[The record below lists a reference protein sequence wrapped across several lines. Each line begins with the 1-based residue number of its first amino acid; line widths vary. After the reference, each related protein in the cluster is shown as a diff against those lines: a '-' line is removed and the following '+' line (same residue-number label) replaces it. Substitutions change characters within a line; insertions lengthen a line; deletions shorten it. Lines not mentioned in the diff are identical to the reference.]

1 MIREKGAS
9 KGCGQPPPRRARR
22 GRGADARAAWRR
34 VIRYMY
40 PTPFPRF
47 RRGRLEWA
55 ATRHVKKC
63 GSFLNLPKTVPG
75 AFKSYLLTWR
85 FCRPNLVPPFHLAGG
100 YTKLLRPTKSAFV
113 NAFGYPSATRRR
125 SASLEANAF
134 AAPADASCTAR
145 AACARKSGGATGG
158 EGRPLPRGRR

>member
-1 MIREKGAS
+1 MRSAAAAQGAAGGGVAPMRGRRGGAS
-9 KGCGQPPPRRARR
+9 YDTC
-22 GRGADARAAWRR
+22 
-34 VIRYMY
+34 
-40 PTPFPRF
+40 TLHPFHVS
-47 RRGRLEWA
+47 GEGGWSG
-55 ATRHVKKC
+55 RHVKKC

-75 AFKSYLLTWR
+75 AFKSYYLLTWR
-85 FCRPNLVPPFHLAGG
+85 FCRPNLVPPFHLTGG